1 LAALVAA
8 VVSPGV
14 AEAKPGCKTKR
25 CRDRVEWRYYK
36 ANPMP
41 RCTWFGE
48 SGGSYRA
55 RNARST
61 AGGKYQILDGTW
73 YGNGG
78 SQPPRGHRFAR
89 WPASVASP
97 LEQERVARRVLRSQG
112 LGAWVLC

>member
-1 LAALVAA
+1 LVAA
-8 VVSPGV
+8 FIILPGS

-25 CRDRVEWRYYK
+25 CRDRVEWRYYR

-48 SGGSYRA
+48 SGGNYRA

-61 AGGKYQILDGTW
+61 AGGKYQMLDTTFHAYGGPEYPGT
-73 YGNGG
+73 
-78 SQPPRGHRFAR
+78 HD
-89 WPASVASP
+89 ASKASP
-97 LEQERVARRVLRSQG
+97 LVQERVARRVLRSQG